1 MEKDSFRIV
10 DAKPKSVWEVLAQ
23 KKYTLDYYQR
33 EYLWETKHMQKF
45 IADLTEKFLE
55 SYKTADP
62 RSKVKEYGG
71 YFLGPIIINSKDGQ
85 MSIMDGQQ
93 RLTSLTLLLIYLHHL
108 QINSSNSVSI
118 DQLVFSEKFGEKSFN
133 LSIEDRKDCMKNLF
147 ETGEYRFTGSSD
159 SVDESVKNILH
170 RYEEIQDIFPAE
182 IDTKALPYF
191 IDWLIEKVSFVEIST
206 YSEDDAYTIFETMN
220 DRGLHLSPA
229 DMLKGYVIS
238 MSPSEERKKLNESWR
253 KDRLKLVDVV
263 DEEDLNE
270 EFNEFLKA
278 FLRAKYAVSIRQGKE
293 GAENEDFEKI
303 GTRFH
308 EWFRENE
315 KKLIKM
321 NNAQDFANFIKI
333 DIPFYTGIYKTI
345 IDHQENFNP
354 EFESIYNIN
363 KRGLAYSIFYPFL
376 ISSITLED
384 DVKTIDKKLRLSSL
398 YLEFFVVFRGVNNMR
413 YPQSSIRYTMYSLT
427 KEIRNKS
434 VDELAEI
441 FKDRVSKIGNDLSG
455 VKTLT
460 LNGKNKNFIHFLL
473 AKITSHIE
481 SASGSNYSFKE
492 YFEGKYDIE
501 HIMPA
506 NYYERNQNEFSDDA
520 EFEDYRNR
528 LGGLLILPYS
538 FNRSYGAMP
547 YEQKVDHY
555 YGQNLLAKSLN
566 SKCYEKNPGFLG
578 YIKNAGLP
586 FKAYPRFG
594 KGSTEQR
601 QDLYERILEE
611 IYNIEVFSEIASKR

>member
-33 EYLWETKHMQKF
+33 EYLWQTKHMQKF
-45 IADLTEKFLE
+45 IVDLTDKFSE
-55 SYKTADP
+55 SYKSTDP
-62 RSKVKEYGG
+62 RSKVNEYGG

-85 MSIMDGQQ
+85 MSIVDGQQ

-108 QINSSNSVSI
+108 QMNSSKPVPI
-118 DQLVFSEKFGEKSFN
+118 DQLVFSEKFDEKSFN
-133 LSIEDRKDCMKNLF
+133 LNIEDRKDCMKNLL

-159 SVDESVKNILH
+159 SVDESVKNILL
-170 RYEEIQDIFPAE
+170 RYGEIQAIFPKDDINAN
-182 IDTKALPYF
+182 ALPYF
-191 IDWLIEKVSFVEIST
+191 IEWLIYKVSFVEIST

-220 DRGLHLSPA
+220 DRGLQLSPA

-238 MSPSEERKKLNESWR
+238 KSPKEERIKLNEIWR
-253 KDRLKLVDVV
+253 KDRLKLVDVGY
-263 DEEDLNE
+263 EE

-293 GAENEDFEKI
+293 RAENEDFEKI

-315 KKLIKM
+315 KKLIGM
-321 NNAQDFANFIKI
+321 NNAQDFANFIKA
-333 DIPFYTGIYKTI
+333 DIPFYTGIYETI
-345 IDHQENFNP
+345 IDHQENFNT

-363 KRGLAYSIFYPFL
+363 KLGLAYSIFYPFL
-376 ISSITLED
+376 ISSITLGD
-384 DVKTIDKKLRLSSL
+384 DGKTVDKKLRLSSL

-413 YPQSSIRYTMYSLT
+413 YQQSSIRYTMYSLT

-441 FKDRVSKIGNDLSG
+441 FEDRVSEIVYDLSG

-460 LNGKNKNFIHFLL
+460 LNSQNKNFIHFLL

-481 SASGSNYSFKE
+481 RASGSNYSFKE
-492 YFEGKYDIE
+492 YFEGYDIE

-506 NYYERNQNEFSDDA
+506 NYYERNRNEFSDGA

-566 SKCYEKNPGFLG
+566 SKCYENNPGFRD
-578 YIKNAGLP
+578 YITKAGLP
-586 FKAYPRFG
+586 FKEYPRFG
-594 KGSTEQR
+594 KESTEQR

>member
-1 MEKDSFRIV
+1 MEKDSFTIV
-10 DAKPKSVWEVLAQ
+10 NTKLRSVWEVLSQ

-33 EYLWETKHMQKF
+33 EYLWETKHMRKF
-45 IADLTEKFLE
+45 ITDLTGKFLE
-55 SYKTADP
+55 GYKSTDT
-62 RSKVKEYGG
+62 RTKVKEYGG
-71 YFLGPIIINSKDGQ
+71 YFLGPIIINLKDGQ
-85 MSIMDGQQ
+85 MSIVDGQQ

-108 QINSSNSVSI
+108 RMNSSNSFLI
-118 DQLVFSEKFGEKSFN
+118 DQLIFSEKFGEMSFN
-133 LSIEDRKDCMKNLF
+133 LNIEDRNDFMKNLL

-159 SVDESVKNILH
+159 SVDESVKNILR
-170 RYEEIQDIFPAE
+170 RYEEIKDIFPPE
-182 IDTKALPYF
+182 IDAKALPHF
-191 IDWLIEKVSFVEIST
+191 IDWLTEKVSFVEIST

-220 DRGLHLSPA
+220 DRGLQLSPA
-229 DMLKGYVIS
+229 DMLKGYIIS
-238 MSPSEERKKLNESWR
+238 KSPSEERKKLNESWR
-253 KDRLKLVDVV
+253 KDRLKLADVV
-263 DEEDLNE
+263 YEESLNE

-315 KKLIKM
+315 KKLIGM
-321 NNAQDFANFIKI
+321 NNAQDFANFIKR

-413 YPQSSIRYTMYSLT
+413 YQQSSIRYTMYSLT

-441 FKDRVSKIGNDLSG
+441 FKDRVSKIGYDLSG

-460 LNGKNKNFIHFLL
+460 LNSQNKNFIHFLL

-481 SASGSNYSFKE
+481 RASRFNYSFKE
-492 YFEGKYDIE
+492 YFEGYDIE

-506 NYYERNQNEFSDDA
+506 NYYERNQNEFSDEA
-520 EFEDYRNR
+520 EFKDYRNR

-566 SKCYEKNPGFLG
+566 SKCYENNPGFDD
-578 YIKNAGLP
+578 YRRKEGLP
-586 FKAYPRFG
+586 FKQYPRFG
-594 KGSTEQR
+594 KESTEQR
-601 QDLYERILEE
+601 QDLYKMILEE
-611 IYNIEVFSEIASKR
+611 IYNIKVFSEIASKR